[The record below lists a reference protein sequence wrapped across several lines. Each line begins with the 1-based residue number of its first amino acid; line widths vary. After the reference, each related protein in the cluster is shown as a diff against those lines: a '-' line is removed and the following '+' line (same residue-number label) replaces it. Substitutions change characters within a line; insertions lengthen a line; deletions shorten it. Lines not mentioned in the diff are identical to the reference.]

1 MNKNVIYL
9 DHNATAAMHED
20 VVRHVSLLLP
30 DPANPSSLHS
40 RGRYSKGL
48 IEGARKSIMR
58 NLNIDQ
64 LSHDVIFTSS
74 GTESNNM
81 ILKNFSG
88 YHLFISPIEHSS
100 VIKIAEQ
107 MSNVTFLK
115 VNEEGVIDED
125 FLINA
130 LKNNKSDNKFVSVGH
145 ANSETGII
153 QDIKRLSE
161 ISHEYG
167 AIIHS
172 DMVQSFGK
180 ILVDLKDLDVD
191 IVTISS
197 HKIGGM
203 LGAASV
209 VKKAEVGIRPL
220 ILGGGQEKGF
230 RSGTENFYA
239 ISSFGKAA
247 ELIEDSIKQFE
258 DIEKL
263 RDYLEEEIVN
273 FEGSSKVYSKNT
285 RRLPNT
291 SYITMPDVDNQ
302 TQMINFDIRGFCVST
317 GSACSSGVVEKSYVL
332 KSMGFSK
339 EVHNDAIRVSLGLNS
354 TKAEIDKF
362 IDAWKVVHD
371 SVFKKEE
378 EINYG

>member
-1 MNKNVIYL
+1 
-9 DHNATAAMHED
+9 MHAD
-20 VVRHVSLLLP
+20 VVGHVVELLS
-30 DPANPSSLHS
+30 DPSNPSSLHS

-48 IEGARKSIMR
+48 IEDARKSIMC

-81 ILKNFSG
+81 ILQSFSD

-107 MSNVTFLK
+107 MSNITFLK
-115 VNEEGVIDED
+115 VNEEGIIDEE
-125 FLINA
+125 FLVTA
-130 LKNNKSDNKFVSVGH
+130 LKNSKSENKFVSIGH
-145 ANSETGII
+145 ANSETGVI

-161 ISHEYG
+161 VSHEYG

-180 ILVDLKDLDVD
+180 IVVDLKGLDVD

-209 VKKAEVGIRPL
+209 VKKAGIRIKPL

-247 ELIEDSIKQFE
+247 ELVAASIKQFKI
-258 DIEKL
+258 IEEL
-263 RDYLEEEIVN
+263 RDCFEDEITN
-273 FEGSSKVYSKNT
+273 FEGSAKIYSKNT
-285 RRLPNT
+285 IRLPNT

-302 TQMINFDIRGFCVST
+302 TQMINFDIRGFCVSA
-317 GSACSSGVVEKSYVL
+317 GSACSSGIVEKSYVL
-332 KSMGFSK
+332 KAMGFEK
-339 EVHNDAIRVSLGLNS
+339 GVHNDAIRVSLGLNS
-354 TKAEIDKF
+354 TKSEIDKF
-362 IDAWKVVHD
+362 IDAWKVVQK

-378 EINYG
+378 EVKYG